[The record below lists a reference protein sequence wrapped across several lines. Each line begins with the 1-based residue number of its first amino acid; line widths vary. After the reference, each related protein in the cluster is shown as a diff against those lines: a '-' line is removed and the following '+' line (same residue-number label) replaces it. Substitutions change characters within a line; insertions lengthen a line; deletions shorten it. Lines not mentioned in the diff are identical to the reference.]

1 MLKMN
6 VGLVPKILLIG
17 YVSYK
22 SPWIH
27 FHRNTDEQI
36 LYVIKNGELHMK
48 ENGVEYVLRRG
59 DMLLLEPG
67 LDHEGTKKATCDYYY
82 FHFKHPEMSAAAE
95 QDPFSLAKSILL
107 EDSGGLEDETGYY
120 FPKRHTLSDKNS
132 FHQTMHAMNELLLL
146 YRRKH
151 YNRGLTA
158 LRFSELLI
166 ELSRDYF
173 LHVLQNERGKGSKA
187 VAKVHALLDF
197 IHLHYTEKI
206 SSELIEREFESN
218 YDYLNRIFKDITG
231 QTITRYVNKVRI
243 QHAQELIQATHMSF
257 GEIGYLTG
265 LNDPYY
271 FSKVF
276 KQFTGVSPA
285 QYYKKVRETM

>member
-6 VGLVPKILLIG
+6 VELVPRIMMMG
-17 YVSYK
+17 FVSYTA
-22 SPWIH
+22 PWIH
-27 FHRNTDEQI
+27 FYRNTDEHI
-36 LYVIKNGELHMK
+36 LYIVKNGELHLK
-48 ENGVEYVLRRG
+48 ENGAEYVLKRG
-59 DMLLLEPG
+59 DILLLEPG
-67 LDHEGTKKATCDYYY
+67 LDHEGTRKAVCDYYF
-82 FHFKHPEMSAAAE
+82 FHFKHPGMEAAFIRNPVE
-95 QDPFSLAKSILL
+95 IAKRFLL
-107 EDSGGLEDETGYY
+107 EDDLQQDAEMGYY

-132 FHQTMHAMNELLLL
+132 FHQMTHAINELLLL

-173 LHVLQNERGKGSKA
+173 MQMLQTKGGKGSKA
-187 VAKVHALLDF
+187 AAKVHALLDF

-206 SSELIEREFESN
+206 GSELIEREFESN
-218 YDYLNRIFKDITG
+218 YDYLNRIFKRITG
-231 QTITRYVNKVRI
+231 YTITRYVNKVRI

-276 KQFTGVSPA
+276 KQFTGLSPA
-285 QYYKKVRETM
+285 QYYKQVREL